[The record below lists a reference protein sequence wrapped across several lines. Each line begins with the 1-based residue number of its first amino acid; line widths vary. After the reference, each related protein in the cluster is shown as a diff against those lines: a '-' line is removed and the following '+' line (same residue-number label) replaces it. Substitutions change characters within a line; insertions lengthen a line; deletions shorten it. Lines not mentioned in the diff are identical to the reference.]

1 MIKQLLIIP
10 ILLISIT
17 VSAQSYTSYF
27 TGSAVDTTTIP
38 NGGVCMMGGATEHD
52 EAMKWFLERAKGGD
66 VLVLRASGSDGYNDY
81 LYTDLGISVNSV
93 ETIVFDDSSASAEG
107 YIHDKIQ
114 KAEAI
119 WFAGG
124 DQWDYVSYW
133 RDSPIDSLINDALQ
147 NRNIVIGGTSAGMA
161 ILGNYYFS
169 AENGTIT
176 SDSALNNPYDS
187 KIAIGSESFL
197 QVDYLQDV
205 ITDSHYAD
213 RDRKGRHVTFLARIL
228 TDKGIAAKGIA
239 CNEYT
244 AVCIDENGLASV
256 FGDYPNYPET
266 TYFLQTNCEL
276 SDINPENCATS
287 VPLNWNLGGTAI
299 KVYKVN
305 GTNNGANTF
314 DLSDWKTGTGGEW
327 ENWHVDNGTLV
338 ETASTQLDC
347 SVSSINHNNLEQAIS
362 VFPNPM
368 EDIFFVNAEI
378 EILAFE
384 MLDITG
390 KSLLSKSN
398 INDFHLS
405 IDVRTI
411 PKGIYILKLKT
422 NSGLSHVKLLKE

>member
-1 MIKQLLIIP
+1 MEKKPQE
-10 ILLISIT
+10 
-17 VSAQSYTSYF
+17 Y
-27 TGSAVDTTTIP
+27 
-38 NGGVCMMGGATEHD
+38 
-52 EAMKWFLERAKGGD
+52 FLE
-66 VLVLRASGSDGYNDY
+66 
-81 LYTDLGISVNSV
+81 
-93 ETIVFDDSSASAEG
+93 
-107 YIHDKIQ
+107 
-114 KAEAI
+114 
-119 WFAGG
+119 
-124 DQWDYVSYW
+124 
-133 RDSPIDSLINDALQ
+133 
-147 NRNIVIGGTSAGMA
+147 
-161 ILGNYYFS
+161 
-169 AENGTIT
+169 
-176 SDSALNNPYDS
+176 
-187 KIAIGSESFL
+187 
-197 QVDYLQDV
+197 
-205 ITDSHYAD
+205 
-213 RDRKGRHVTFLARIL
+213 
-228 TDKGIAAKGIA
+228 
-239 CNEYT
+239 
-244 AVCIDENGLASV
+244 
-256 FGDYPNYPET
+256 
-266 TYFLQTNCEL
+266 
-276 SDINPENCATS
+276 
-287 VPLNWNLGGTAI
+287 

-368 EDIFFVNAEI
+368 EDIFFVNAEL